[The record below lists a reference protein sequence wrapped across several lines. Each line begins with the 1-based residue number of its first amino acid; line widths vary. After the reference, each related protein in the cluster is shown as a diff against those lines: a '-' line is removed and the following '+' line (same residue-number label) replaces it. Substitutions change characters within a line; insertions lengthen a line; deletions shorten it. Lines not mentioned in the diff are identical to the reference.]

1 MFTLF
6 VVILAA
12 LLVWAAVAF
21 NLLIRDR
28 NRVAQ
33 AWSDVDVQLLRRH
46 DLIPRLVEM
55 VKGYAGYERAVLSN
69 IAELRGQSAAASP
82 AARGE
87 AEKTVASG
95 VTKLVALAEAY
106 PDLKASDNFRDLHNK
121 LVDTENQIQFARR
134 YYNGAVNL
142 LNNRIQRF
150 PDLLIA
156 NTFGFKLAEFFDLDD
171 PAAARAPGVA
181 LAMSLV
187 RALLRLGALRLGR
200 AGRRA
205 HPVLRRNRHRAER
218 WHARGARSHPRA
230 RRGPEHPPRHLPRLP
245 DHLSPATA
253 ARSWSASSF
262 ESATRDGQ
270 DEPWRTEPFG
280 NGVRVYLGSASV
292 MLPHGEH
299 TYELVYRTDRQMGFF
314 ADHDELYWNV
324 TGNGWDFPIDR
335 ATARVVLP
343 DRHSG
348 G

>member
-1 MFTLF
+1 MFTF
-6 VVILAA
+6 VVFIFIAA
-12 LLVWAAVAF
+12 LVWAAVAF

-69 IAELRGQSAAASP
+69 IAELRGQSASASP

-121 LVDTENQIQFARR
+121 LVDTENQIQYARR

-156 NTFGFKLAEFFDLDD
+156 NTFGFKLAEFFDLED
-171 PAAARAPGVA
+171 PAAAKAPGVA
-181 LAMSLV
+181 L
-187 RALLRLGALRLGR
+187 G
-200 AGRRA
+200 
-205 HPVLRRNRHRAER
+205 
-218 WHARGARSHPRA
+218 
-230 RRGPEHPPRHLPRLP
+230 
-245 DHLSPATA
+245 
-253 ARSWSASSF
+253 
-262 ESATRDGQ
+262 
-270 DEPWRTEPFG
+270 
-280 NGVRVYLGSASV
+280 
-292 MLPHGEH
+292 
-299 TYELVYRTDRQMGFF
+299 
-314 ADHDELYWNV
+314 
-324 TGNGWDFPIDR
+324 
-335 ATARVVLP
+335 
-343 DRHSG
+343 
-348 G
+348 

>member
-1 MFTLF
+1 MLILV

-69 IAELRGQSAAASP
+69 IAELRGQSASASP

-121 LVDTENQIQFARR
+121 LVDTENQIQYARR

-156 NTFGFKLAEFFDLDD
+156 NTFGFKLAEFFDLED
-171 PAAARAPGVA
+171 PAAAKAPGVA
-181 LAMSLV
+181 L
-187 RALLRLGALRLGR
+187 G
-200 AGRRA
+200 
-205 HPVLRRNRHRAER
+205 
-218 WHARGARSHPRA
+218 
-230 RRGPEHPPRHLPRLP
+230 
-245 DHLSPATA
+245 
-253 ARSWSASSF
+253 
-262 ESATRDGQ
+262 
-270 DEPWRTEPFG
+270 
-280 NGVRVYLGSASV
+280 
-292 MLPHGEH
+292 
-299 TYELVYRTDRQMGFF
+299 
-314 ADHDELYWNV
+314 
-324 TGNGWDFPIDR
+324 
-335 ATARVVLP
+335 
-343 DRHSG
+343 
-348 G
+348 